1 VKRLDRCRIC
11 SGAEMSRYLDL
22 GTQPLANAYADSIDL
37 TLPRYPLAVERCRRC
52 GHQQL
57 SVVVDPT
64 DMFEEYLWVSGTTE
78 TQRRHFADLAGEAG
92 ALVER
97 VRSRQPSVLDIG
109 CNDGALLDAFHRL
122 GFATYGVDPAKN
134 LLAIS
139 LGKGHR
145 VLAEHWSPAVAA
157 SLRAAHGGV
166 DLVTGCNVFAHCDDL
181 VGFLNGCR
189 EALAPGGRV
198 ILEFPYARLTLE
210 HYEFDQV
217 YHEHLSYFLAG
228 PFRVLCDS
236 TSWDIVAV
244 KQTPIHG
251 GSIRFTLRPSSARAH
266 APEVAALEEAERQD
280 GFLADAF
287 YAGYSRRVEERHH
300 RLRAL
305 IETCHDEGSR
315 LVAYGASAKG
325 NTMLNYWTD
334 VAPAYMVDDNPL
346 KCGRYTP
353 GRSIPILA
361 SGALEREPGRLA
373 ILLTAWNFAEEIQ
386 ERLRARGRRGDVLLT
401 YVPVVKAE
409 ILR

>member
-1 VKRLDRCRIC
+1 MKRLDRCRIC
-11 SGAEMSRYLDL
+11 SGAELSTYLDL
-22 GTQPLANAYADSIDL
+22 GAQPLANAYAASSDL
-37 TLPRYPLAVERCRRC
+37 TLPRHPLAVERCRRC
-52 GHQQL
+52 GHSQL

-64 DMFEEYLWVSGTTE
+64 EMFDEYLWVSGTTD
-78 TQRRHFADLAGEAG
+78 TQRRHFADLAGEAA
-92 ALVER
+92 ALVDR
-97 VRSRQPSVLDIG
+97 VPSRQPSMLDIG
-109 CNDGALLDAFHRL
+109 CNDGTLLDAFRRL

-145 VLAEHWSPAVAA
+145 VLAERWSPEVAA

-189 EALAPGGRV
+189 EALAPGGHV
-198 ILEFPYARLTLE
+198 VLEFPYARLTLE
-210 HYEFDQV
+210 HHEFDQV

-236 TSWDIVAV
+236 SGWDVVAV
-244 KQTPIHG
+244 RHTPIHG

-266 APEVAALEEAERQD
+266 APEVAALEAAERRD

-287 YAGYSRRVEERHH
+287 YAGYAGRVEERHR
-300 RLRAL
+300 RLRSL
-305 IETCHDEGSR
+305 IEACREEGSR

-325 NTMLNYWTD
+325 NTMLNHWTD
-334 VAPAYMVDDNPL
+334 VAPAYVVDDNPL

-353 GRSIPILA
+353 GRGIPILPA
-361 SGALEREPGRLA
+361 RTVQGERGRLA
-373 ILLTAWNFAEEIQ
+373 ILLTAWNFADEIA
-386 ERLRARGRRGDVLLT
+386 ERLRALGRQGDVLLT
-401 YVPVVKAE
+401 HAPVVKSE
-409 ILR
+409 TLS